1 MPLLARSILLFALC
15 IPVVDAA
22 HAADFCISVSP
33 PDSTRYVA
41 KGFRIPRP
49 GKYLPSFDDVSVSTG
64 TACTTSDG
72 TTLRINI
79 NTSREGVTFNDY
91 VVLPLPGLTGGTL
104 SEVVPQFGDAPILI
118 PGISAAKCAARENPI
133 P

>member
-1 MPLLARSILLFALC
+1 
-15 IPVVDAA
+15 
-22 HAADFCISVSP
+22 
-33 PDSTRYVA
+33 
-41 KGFRIPRP
+41 
-49 GKYLPSFDDVSVSTG
+49 VSVSTG

-91 VVLPLPGLTGGTL
+91 IVLPLPELTGGTL
-104 SEVVPQFGDAPILI
+104 SEVVPQFGDNPLLI
-118 PGISAAKCAARENPI
+118 QDISAAKCAASQNPI

>member
-1 MPLLARSILLFALC
+1 
-15 IPVVDAA
+15 VN
-22 HAADFCISVSP
+22 P
-33 PDSTRYVA
+33 PDSTTYVA

-49 GKYLPSFDDVSVSTG
+49 GKCRPWHGIYLPSFEDVSVSTG

-91 VVLPLPGLTGGTL
+91 IVLPLPELTGGTL
-104 SEVVPQFGDAPILI
+104 SEVVPQFGDNPLLI
-118 PGISAAKCAARENPI
+118 QDISAAKCAASQNPI